1 MTNSEKNI
9 KIDPI
14 VTGFI
19 QNHKTELIQIYINE
33 RIKNDNQDGML
44 LLTKVNE
51 EIKVAFYTI
60 QNMTK
65 ELSEEFIKRRNICKN
80 RADVIHFYVCE
91 SEDNAYIIDIELR

>member
-1 MTNSEKNI
+1 MTNYEKNI

-14 VTGFI
+14 IIRFI

-33 RIKNDNQDGML
+33 RIKNNNQDGML

-65 ELSEEFIKRRNICKN
+65 ELSEEFIKRRNMCKN